1 MYSALQKPTLAAIAL
16 VLLVGTAGAL
26 LPRGS
31 DKTSGDSKT
40 EKSEP
45 ATTPAAD
52 LPIGEQGPR
61 AAASARS
68 TDDSKAGPKATAS
81 ARATDDSKAAGER
94 RQLLETVGALTSA
107 HCYQT
112 YLNIG
117 LIADGK
123 ARGVLTDKDAY
134 RVLDSVLSILSS
146 IDRNLAAL
154 AKMDLDKRDLESL
167 EQMRDLSALL
177 SQQGKE
183 LKAFWDSGKEE
194 DAARYDDARKNSW
207 ATIGKLTGI
216 GR

>member
-1 MYSALQKPTLAAIAL
+1 MNSTLRKPALAVIVVAL
-16 VLLVGTAGAL
+16 SVATAGGL
-26 LPRGS
+26 LLRGS
-31 DKTSGDSKT
+31 DRTPGDSQT
-40 EKSEP
+40 EKPAP
-45 ATTPAAD
+45 ATTPADD
-52 LPIGEQGPR
+52 LPVGEQGPK

-68 TDDSKAGPKATAS
+68 TDDT
-81 ARATDDSKAAGER
+81 KAAQER
-94 RQLLETVGALTSA
+94 RQLLETVGALTGA

-117 LIADGK
+117 LLADGK
-123 ARGVLTDKDAY
+123 ARGVFTDQDADK
-134 RVLDSVLSILSS
+134 VLDSVLSLLSS

-177 SQQGKE
+177 GQQGKE
-183 LKAFWDSGKEE
+183 LKALWDGGKEE

-207 ATIGKLTGI
+207 AALGRLTGI